1 MIAHE
6 GGFMIKAV
14 VFDMDGVLFD
24 TESISIKVWKQ
35 IGEEMGVENIDLA
48 VYGCIGMNRAD
59 IIRFFHKHYGENF
72 PAEEYLQNASK
83 RCSEVIER
91 EGLPIMKGAG
101 ELLDYLREKGYRIG
115 LASSTRTGRVLE
127 HLKESGLT
135 EYFSVVIGGDMVEY
149 SKPEPDIYLKACQ
162 ELGVEPG
169 EAIAIEDSP
178 NGIKSS
184 FAAGMRPV
192 MVPDMIA
199 PTPELEKLYWKCC
212 DSLLDVIDVLE
223 QL

>member
-1 MIAHE
+1 MTK
-6 GGFMIKAV
+6 IKAV

-48 VYGCIGMNRAD
+48 VYGCVGMNRAD
-59 IIRFFHKHYGENF
+59 IVRFFYQHYGEDF
-72 PAEEYLQNASK
+72 PVEKYLQMASE
-83 RCSEVIER
+83 RCNRVIVQD
-91 EGLPIMKGAG
+91 GLPIMKGAQ
-101 ELLDYLREKGYRIG
+101 ELLAHLKKENYLIG
-115 LASSTRTGRVLE
+115 LASSTRKSRVLQ
-127 HLKESGLT
+127 HLQESGLT

-162 ELGVEPG
+162 ELGVEPE

-178 NGIKSS
+178 NGIRSAH
-184 FAAGMRPV
+184 AAGMYTV

-199 PTPELEKLYWKCC
+199 PTPEIEALYWRCC
-212 DSLLDVIDVLE
+212 DNLLEVKELLQ